1 LQEPGLRRTVERM
14 SKGSQRQV
22 ADIRGVLR
30 FVQQV
35 ANAGTVELVYEAAL
49 NSISENFKP
58 DRSFVAL
65 VDSEN
70 APPIAHAPQPGW
82 LSDVVL
88 SIHAGEKIVGRFVL
102 QYDAPHAFSEHDC
115 ALIEV
120 TAALTGFAI
129 DRVQALDA
137 KKKKDELVA
146 MATHELRSPITAIMG
161 AAFLL
166 RSGIDDDCIRAV
178 DMIER
183 NVRAEVTL
191 IEELL
196 QVCQLEARRVEL
208 HLKTVDLVSVL
219 EKVVEEV
226 QPIAASRNTLLHTR
240 FQSPLTMNGDSQRLW
255 QIFWNLLTNS
265 VRFAPNGKVEITAAS
280 DSTVMT
286 VCVRDNGIGIS
297 QDQLAHIFEPFHQ
310 AHSPAE
316 INTYGGIGLGL
327 TIVKDL
333 VAMHGGTISA
343 ESDGLGKGACFRVSF
358 PG

>member
-1 LQEPGLRRTVERM
+1 MQESVLHRTVEPM

-22 ADIRGVLR
+22 ADMRSVLR
-30 FVQQV
+30 FVQQLE
-35 ANAGTVELVYEAAL
+35 NAGTVAQVYEAAL
-49 NSISENFKP
+49 NSTSENFKP

-70 APPIAHAPQPGW
+70 ALPIAHAPQPGW
-82 LSDVVL
+82 LSDVVV
-88 SIHAGEKIVGRFVL
+88 SIHAGEKIVGKFVL
-102 QYDAPHAFSEHDC
+102 QYNVPHAFSEQDC

-120 TAALTGFAI
+120 TAALTGLAL
-129 DRVQALDA
+129 DRVQAHDA

-166 RSGIDDDCIRAV
+166 RSGIDDDRSRAV

-196 QVCQLEARRVEL
+196 QVCQLDARKVEL

-219 EKVVEEV
+219 EKVIEEV
-226 QPIAASRNTLLHTR
+226 QPIAASRNTLLHTQ
-240 FQSPLTMNGDSQRLW
+240 FQRPLTMNGDSQRLW

-265 VRFAPNGKVEITAAS
+265 VRFAPNGEVAITAAS

-286 VCVRDNGIGIS
+286 VCIRDNGIGIS
-297 QDQLAHIFEPFHQ
+297 QDQLPHIFEPFHQ
-310 AHSPAE
+310 AHIPTEA
-316 INTYGGIGLGL
+316 NTYGGMGLGL

-343 ESDGLGKGACFRVSF
+343 ESDGLGMGACFTVSF

>member
-1 LQEPGLRRTVERM
+1 MRRTVEGM

-22 ADIRGVLR
+22 ADIRSVLR
-30 FVQQV
+30 FVERL
-35 ANAGTVELVYEAAL
+35 ANAGTVEQVYEAAL
-49 NSISENFKP
+49 NSISENFKS

-65 VDSEN
+65 VESEK
-70 APPIAHAPQPGW
+70 ALPITHAPEPGW
-82 LSDVVL
+82 LSDVVV
-88 SIHAGEKIVGRFVL
+88 SIHAGGKTVGKFVL
-102 QYDAPHAFSEHDC
+102 QYDVPHAFSETDC
-115 ALIEV
+115 GLIEV

-129 DRVQALDA
+129 DRIQALDA

-166 RSGIDDDCIRAV
+166 RSGIDGDGIRAV
-178 DMIER
+178 EMIER

-196 QVCQLEARRVEL
+196 QVCQLDARKVEL
-208 HLKTVDLVSVL
+208 HLKSLDLVSVL
-219 EKVVEEV
+219 EKVIEEV
-226 QPIAASRNTLLHTR
+226 QPIAASRNTLLHTQ
-240 FQSPLTMNGDSQRLW
+240 FQHPLIMNGDSQRLW

-265 VRFAPNGKVEITAAS
+265 VRFAPNGEVKITAAS
-280 DSTVMT
+280 DSTLMT

-297 QDQLAHIFEPFHQ
+297 QDQLPHIFEPFHQ
-310 AHSPAE
+310 AHIPVE
-316 INTYGGIGLGL
+316 VNTYGGMGLGL

-343 ESDGLGKGACFRVSF
+343 ESDGLGLGTCFTVSF